1 MISSN
6 KIFKN
11 ELERLMAKQLNSF
24 NNQHMDPVLYKI
36 LYKDTIWCV
45 IDNCIQPS
53 RYYTSV
59 VLPQGYAAFAI
70 LHGDSRQGINEQVS
84 VRFVRFNSDRS
95 GYTVIKTSSEMPKAL
110 IDIGINCFNNCVKSE
125 KELKLFFKKCRDALL
140 NDNNKKRFK

>member
-1 MISSN
+1 MMGSN

-11 ELERLMAKQLNSF
+11 ELERLMAKQLNQF
-24 NNQHMDPVLYKI
+24 NNEHMDPVLHKL
-36 LYKDTIWCV
+36 LYKDTIWYV

-84 VRFVRFNSDRS
+84 IRFVRFNSDRS
-95 GYTVIKTSSEMPKAL
+95 GYTVIKSSSEMPKAL
-110 IDIGINCFNNCVKSE
+110 INEGINCFNNCVRSE
-125 KELKLFFKKCRDALL
+125 KEMKAFFKKCRDLLL
-140 NDNNKKRFK
+140 NDNNNKRFR